1 MKRFEWPVR
10 LKQKRRGVLQQEGII
25 YLLIQT
31 EKFHTPKLTTKHHT
45 SRIKVLYL
53 LKNLNIKEI

>member
-1 MKRFEWPVR
+1 MTRQIETEKAWNPAT
-10 LKQKRRGVLQQEGII
+10 RGH
-25 YLLIQT
+25 YLSTYTIQT